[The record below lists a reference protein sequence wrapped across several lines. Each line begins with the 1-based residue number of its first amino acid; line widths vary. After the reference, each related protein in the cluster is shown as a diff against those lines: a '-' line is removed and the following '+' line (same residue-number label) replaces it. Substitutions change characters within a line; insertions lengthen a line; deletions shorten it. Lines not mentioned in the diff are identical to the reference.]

1 MMKKEDVGFGT
12 LKVLEGNKVAACGIL
27 LCRPDVI
34 AVYPIT
40 PQTSLVEKLCD
51 YCAEGFLDSELVEVE
66 GENSAMA
73 ACIGASAAGG
83 RTFTATSSMGL
94 NFMFDS
100 YVMASG
106 IRAPVVMVNVNRD
119 QQPPTG
125 PFAGEQDIMT
135 VRDAG
140 WVHIHAENCQDILDS
155 VIMAYR
161 LAEDPE
167 ILLPVTVAYD
177 GFYLSYQAEG
187 VHIPTQEEVDR
198 FLLPVS
204 EASRPVLIGPEGS
217 MNFGICPTSPEVW
230 TEYRYK
236 HQAAMERVKTKVV
249 EITSEFER
257 VFHRNHGELIEEYRT
272 EDAEIVMVCLGSHT
286 GTARTVVDA
295 KREEGIKVGL
305 VKIRVFRPFPRER
318 LGEALQHKKGI
329 GVIDRSVAFGCSG
342 GHVFNELQVVLADL
356 GHRVPTLDFIG
367 GLGGADITKAMITSA
382 VEKTHQAARGMAVP
396 EVTWLSL
403 E

>member
-1 MMKKEDVGFGT
+1 MKKDDAGFGT
-12 LKVLEGNKVAACGIL
+12 LKVLEGNKAAAYGVF

-51 YCAEGFLDSELVEVE
+51 YIASGLLDCQIVEVE

-94 NFMFDS
+94 NFMFDA
-100 YVMASG
+100 YMMAAG
-106 IRAPVVMVNVNRD
+106 LRAPVVMINVNRD

-125 PFAGEQDIMT
+125 PFAGQQDIMS
-135 VRDAG
+135 VIDVG

-167 ILLPVTVAYD
+167 ILLPVTLSYD

-187 VHIPTQEEVDR
+187 VHIPTQEDVDR

-204 EASRPVLIGPEGS
+204 KLSRPVLIGPEGAMS
-217 MNFGICPTSPEVW
+217 FGILPTSPEVW

-236 HQAAMERVKTKVV
+236 HQAAMERVKTKFV
-249 EITSEFER
+249 EVTGEFEA

-272 EDAEIVMVCLGSHT
+272 DDAEIVMISVGSHT

-318 LGEALQHKKGI
+318 LAKALQGKKGI
-329 GVIDRSVAFGCSG
+329 GVIDRSVAFGRSG
-342 GHVFNELQVVLADL
+342 GHVFNELQVVLAKL
-356 GHRVPTLDFIG
+356 GHRVPVLDFIG
-367 GLGGADITKAMITSA
+367 GLGGADITKAMIAGA
-382 VEKTHQAARGMAVP
+382 VEKTHHAAQGMAFP